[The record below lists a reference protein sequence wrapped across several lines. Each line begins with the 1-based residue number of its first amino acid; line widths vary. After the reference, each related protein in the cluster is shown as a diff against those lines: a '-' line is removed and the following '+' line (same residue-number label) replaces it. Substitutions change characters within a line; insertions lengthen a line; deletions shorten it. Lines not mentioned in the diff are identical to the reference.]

1 MHTTKLL
8 SVLFVATLLSAGSSA
23 VEIDGIAA
31 KVGSETILKSDVY
44 NELQRMGERDETRFA
59 AIRNEM
65 IDRKLILKAA
75 SLSKMTMQEW
85 LVENRVREIIK
96 KAFDGDRNRL
106 IEMLGR
112 QKLSYPEWYARMK
125 EDMIVNA
132 MRWNVVDKNVS
143 ASPAEMRRE
152 YEAHPDR
159 YAAESSVTLTV
170 LTLAP
175 SEVSRR
181 AEISMALK
189 EKDLVALGGKV
200 YEKIKP
206 EDQFCP
212 EICKEVAEMPK
223 GTISHWIEID
233 GWSYLIRKNDESSGR
248 MLSFEEAFDAIE
260 ANVKE
265 ANAARLYDAWI
276 ERLRAETY
284 IRVY

>member
-1 MHTTKLL
+1 MKIL
-8 SVLFVATLLSAGSSA
+8 SVLLVASLSAAAFA

-31 KVGSETILKSDVY
+31 KVGTETILKSDVY

-59 AIRNEM
+59 AVRNEM
-65 IDRKLILKAA
+65 INRKLILKAA
-75 SLSKMTMQEW
+75 ALSKMTLQEW
-85 LVENRVREIIK
+85 LVENRVREIIN

-143 ASPAEMRRE
+143 ASPAEMRKE
-152 YEAHPDR
+152 FESNPDR
-159 YAAESSVTLTV
+159 YTVERTVSLTV
-170 LTLAP
+170 LTLSP
-175 SEVSRR
+175 SDAARR
-181 AEISMALK
+181 DEISASLK
-189 EKDLVALGGKV
+189 EKDLVALGGKT

-212 EICKEVAEMPK
+212 EICKEIEQMPK
-223 GTISHWIEID
+223 GTLSHWIEID
-233 GWSYLIRKNDESSGR
+233 GWSYLIRKDDEFAGR
-248 MLSFEEAFDAIE
+248 RLSFEEAFDAVE

-265 ANAARLYDAWI
+265 ANAVKAYDAWI